1 MNRNLA
7 SRIFVSSCLCALLGA
22 RAIAAAPSA
31 QVAPPVAKGDSAEH
45 SRANG
50 EHAPD
55 GSALERDYDELDKA
69 YRSSRRAAA
78 DDLDARQR
86 AGEKT
91 DDAALKRI
99 ASDYW
104 PRFQA
109 LSEKGSGHARL
120 WMALAMQDAFA
131 ERDRATNQKEA
142 LKLLDDVAA
151 NFADEPWIGELAKN
165 LTALY
170 IMLPEADVDRV
181 VDALAEKTHS
191 KEVAAEALYR
201 SAAYDKTSKRP
212 GAVERADDLAKRLER
227 DYADTQ
233 FAKKLHGDAPRATGL
248 SVGNLAPDF
257 TTKDADGVEFK
268 LSDYRGKVVVLDFWG
283 FW

>member
-7 SRIFVSSCLCALLGA
+7 SRIFVSFCRCAVLCALEITALPRAHATPSLASTGLAERA
-22 RAIAAAPSA
+22 R
-31 QVAPPVAKGDSAEH
+31 D
-45 SRANG
+45 NG
-50 EHAPD
+50 EHARD
-55 GSALERDYDELDKA
+55 DAALERDYDELDKA

-86 AGEKT
+86 AGEKP
-91 DDAALKRI
+91 DEAAIKRV
-99 ASDYW
+99 ASEYW

-131 ERDRATNQKEA
+131 GRDRATNQKEA

-170 IMLPEADVDRV
+170 ITLPEADVDRI

-201 SAAYDKTSKRP
+201 SAAYDKTSNRP
-212 GAVERADDLAKRLER
+212 GAVERADELGRRLER

-233 FAKKLHGDAPRATGL
+233 FAKKLHGDSPRATGL

-257 TTKDADGVEFK
+257 TTKDAEGVEFK
-268 LSDYRGKVVVLDFWG
+268 LSDYRGKVVVLDLWG